1 MILECQRSCQA
12 KLPGVRD
19 PIDFG
24 TLPESTSFLYAYFLI
39 TYVTVMA
46 IRISLFACAV
56 AMLLLGGFATAPAAA
71 QPASGAASAEGIDIP
86 YETFTLDNGLTV
98 IVHRDTKAPIVAV
111 NVWYHVGSKNEPAGR
126 SGFAHL
132 FEHLMFNGT
141 ENYDGEYFTPFEEV
155 GATDMNGTTSFDR
168 TNYFQNVPKN
178 ALDLALWMESDRMGH
193 LLGAITQEKLDEQRG
208 VVQNEKRQG
217 ENQPY
222 GQVFNRIIES
232 AFPKGHPY
240 DHLPIGSMEDLN
252 AATLDDVNGWFETY
266 YGPNNAIIAIAGDV
280 TVDEVREKVQTYFGD
295 IEPADPIHKY
305 QSWIAKREGTQREV
319 MQDRVPQARVHLV
332 WNVPGVAEADADR
345 LGLVSDIL
353 SSGKTSRLYKRLV
366 YEDQIA
372 TDVAAYNAAFE
383 IAGLFV
389 IQATAKPGQDLTEV
403 ESALREELQ
412 RLIDEG
418 PTTEEVER
426 AKTQYRSDFV
436 RGIERIGGFGGKSDI
451 LAQGM
456 VYGGTPGHYKT
467 QLERVDAATAASLQ
481 ETAAA
486 WLSDGDYVLEV
497 HPFPEL
503 TAASEGADRSEL
515 PSAGT
520 FPEAKFPTLQ
530 RTTLSNGL
538 EVVLAERASVPL
550 VQFDLIVDAGYASDQ
565 TSTPGTASLAMN
577 VMDEGTASTSS
588 LEISAALDDLGA
600 NLSTSSNLDA
610 SYVTLSTLSGTL
622 DEALPIFADVALN
635 PSFPDEEVSRLKR
648 EQIARIQR
656 EKSTPVQ
663 MALRVMPGLLYGENH
678 AYGNPLTG
686 SGTEASVSS
695 LAREDLVRFHDSWF
709 KPNNATLVVAGD
721 VSMDEIKPRLERLF
735 KDWEGGDVPEKNVG
749 TVEHP
754 EQARVFLMDRPGS
767 QQSIIFAGH
776 VAPPK
781 ATDRDLAIE
790 AVNYIFG
797 GTFTSRINMNLREDK
812 SWAYGARSLLVNAKG
827 QRPLVVYAPVQS
839 DKTAESMQE
848 ILQEL
853 RGITGDT
860 PATTDELVKMQKSET
875 LKLPGEYETISAV
888 AGAVGNVVRFGLSDE
903 YYAEYADRV
912 NALTLDQ
919 VDAAAKDVIQPER
932 LTWVVVGDRETIE
945 PKIRE
950 LGIGPI
956 RLLNP
961 NGQPVSSSP

>member
-1 MILECQRSCQA
+1 M
-12 KLPGVRD
+12 
-19 PIDFG
+19 
-24 TLPESTSFLYAYFLI
+24 
-39 TYVTVMA
+39 
-46 IRISLFACAV
+46 
-56 AMLLLGGFATAPAAA
+56 
-71 QPASGAASAEGIDIP
+71 
-86 YETFTLDNGLTV
+86 
-98 IVHRDTKAPIVAV
+98 
-111 NVWYHVGSKNEPAGR
+111 
-126 SGFAHL
+126 
-132 FEHLMFNGT
+132 
-141 ENYDGEYFTPFEEV
+141 
-155 GATDMNGTTSFDR
+155 
-168 TNYFQNVPKN
+168 
-178 ALDLALWMESDRMGH
+178 
-193 LLGAITQEKLDEQRG
+193 
-208 VVQNEKRQG
+208 
-217 ENQPY
+217 
-222 GQVFNRIIES
+222 
-232 AFPKGHPY
+232 
-240 DHLPIGSMEDLN
+240 
-252 AATLDDVNGWFETY
+252 
-266 YGPNNAIIAIAGDV
+266 
-280 TVDEVREKVQTYFGD
+280 
-295 IEPADPIHKY
+295 
-305 QSWIAKREGTQREV
+305 
-319 MQDRVPQARVHLV
+319 
-332 WNVPGVAEADADR
+332 
-345 LGLVSDIL
+345 
-353 SSGKTSRLYKRLV
+353 
-366 YEDQIA
+366 
-372 TDVAAYNAAFE
+372 
-383 IAGLFV
+383 
-389 IQATAKPGQDLTEV
+389 
-403 ESALREELQ
+403 
-412 RLIDEG
+412 
-418 PTTEEVER
+418 
-426 AKTQYRSDFV
+426 
-436 RGIERIGGFGGKSDI
+436 
-451 LAQGM
+451 
-456 VYGGTPGHYKT
+456 
-467 QLERVDAATAASLQ
+467 
-481 ETAAA
+481 
-486 WLSDGDYVLEV
+486 
-497 HPFPEL
+497 
-503 TAASEGADRSEL
+503 
-515 PSAGT
+515 
-520 FPEAKFPTLQ
+520 
-530 RTTLSNGL
+530 
-538 EVVLAERASVPL
+538 
-550 VQFDLIVDAGYASDQ
+550 
-565 TSTPGTASLAMN
+565 
-577 VMDEGTASTSS
+577 SS

-635 PSFPDEEVSRLKR
+635 PSFPEEEVARLKR

-656 EKSTPVQ
+656 EKATPVQ

-695 LAREDLVRFHDSWF
+695 LSRDDLAGFHNSWF

-735 KDWEGGDVPEKNVG
+735 KDWEGGDVPQKNVG

-812 SWAYGARSLLVNAKG
+812 SWAYGARSLLVDAKG

-848 ILQEL
+848 ILKEL

-919 VDAAAKDVIQPER
+919 VDAAAQDVIQPER
-932 LTWVVVGDRETIE
+932 LTWVIVGDRETIE